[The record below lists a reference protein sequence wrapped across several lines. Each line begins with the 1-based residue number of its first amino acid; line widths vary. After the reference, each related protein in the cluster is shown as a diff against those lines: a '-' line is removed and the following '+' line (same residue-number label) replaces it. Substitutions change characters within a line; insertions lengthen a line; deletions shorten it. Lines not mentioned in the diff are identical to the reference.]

1 MTTTLVVLA
10 ATMGNKYGGLKQLEE
25 IGPNGET
32 ILDYSMYDAIKV
44 GFNKVVFVISKYFEK
59 EFKEKISAK
68 YEDLIEVKY
77 VFQEIE
83 SVPEEQR
90 NVKRTILWG
99 SAHAMLMAS
108 EVTNEPFGV
117 INAVNFYQRESFEL
131 LYENLQKIRNTR
143 ENYFLIS
150 FRLANVLAES
160 GGVTRGMC
168 EVNDKNEL
176 ISIVDRPGVE
186 RIGGD
191 AMFLNEYNKW
201 IELNQN
207 SFVSMNMWGFTPDIF
222 ESVNRAFQS
231 FIAEKGSDLKA
242 NLSIP
247 EFITAMIQKGLIV
260 NSIETLGKWMGLVS
274 PDDRI
279 QVILRIS
286 ELTRKGVYPKRLFE
300 TTNLQNN

>member
-1 MTTTLVVLA
+1 MTTTLVVLS

-68 YEDLIEVKY
+68 YEHLIDVEY
-77 VFQEIE
+77 VFQELE

-90 NVKRTILWG
+90 NVKRTMLWG
-99 SAHAMLMAS
+99 SAHAMLMARS
-108 EVTNEPFGV
+108 AVNEVFGV

-131 LYENLQKIRNTR
+131 LYENLQKIRDTHN
-143 ENYFLIS
+143 NYFLIS
-150 FRLANVLAES
+150 FRLSNVLAET

-168 EVNDKNEL
+168 EVNENNEL
-176 ISIVDRPGVE
+176 VSIVDRVGVE
-186 RIGGD
+186 RVGGD
-191 AMFLNEYNKW
+191 AMYLNEYNQW
-201 IELNQN
+201 IKLNEN

-222 ESVNRAFQS
+222 ESVDLAFQS
-231 FIAEKGSDLKA
+231 FISQYGRDMKA
-242 NLSIP
+242 SLSIP
-247 EFITAMIQKGLIV
+247 EYITSMIQQGLVV
-260 NSIETLGKWMGLVS
+260 NSIETPGKWMGLVS

-286 ELTRKGVYPKRLFE
+286 ELLRKQVYPKRLFE
-300 TTNLQNN
+300 ISNLQNN